1 MHATHR
7 TLSRSRSLSRRLGS
21 LLSLGALCLGL
32 TACVEAVEVPEPEEP
47 AALELNGEPVTVE
60 LQYMRFNA
68 KQYELALTLDD
79 LKAMPEETLRRTWLL
94 DLDARPLIT
103 NALNILINTPPE
115 EADQL
120 PPAERNMWKLL
131 NLTAHST
138 KLEGT
143 SLERLIEVGEIVDL
157 PGSTILAD
165 LVGVDT
171 KTRLISVELL
181 TDAVIDN
188 VMTTHPNAQLRK
200 GPITPEHPDGLY
212 EVKYGHIPVSL
223 YDVINGFQDL
233 AEVFGPTPLWE
244 DGAVVHPG
252 FVSQTSGLVATTPE
266 FAMTVKANLNALPY
280 EGVDLTNAGSARV
293 NSTPAQIN
301 DAFDFS
307 RDDWMVIEGL
317 VDQLVIAELTMQIT
331 ENPNFWPGGT
341 NKEPAPLGD
350 SPVWTEVPPWE
361 FEHLIMSVAEA
372 RAGAIEAH
380 CTSYTPPQTIETP
393 LEAVQSCVDEDKW
406 VSIDLSLAVEEPE
419 GGDITPPDP
428 SYFWDILVE
437 VAQVLLHQDGVSE
450 GDGSVELA
458 LKNVPTG
465 VTTEELIETMKA
477 NVMTNASALTEFAKL
492 LNDNGSG
499 DPDFYYYQPNAPQD
513 GIAAEDWL
521 YFVSHVDIRKGEDG
535 IPVREYSNYKNPGF
549 YADPALTQKLSATTL
564 QDGDSTHEKVQI
576 QPGDVLY
583 IEDDEGQRFMLTVG
597 DKPSTH
603 RVSIDIERIQ

>member
-7 TLSRSRSLSRRLGS
+7 TLPRRLSRLG
-21 LLSLGALCLGL
+21 LGLGALALSL
-32 TACVEAVEVPEPEEP
+32 SACVEAVEVPDPVEPV
-47 AALELNGEPVTVE
+47 ALAPGGDAVTVE

-68 KQYELALTLDD
+68 KQYELALSLDD

-103 NALNILINTPPE
+103 NALNILINTSPE
-115 EADQL
+115 EADLL

-143 SLERLIEVGEIVDL
+143 SLERLIDVGEVVDL
-157 PGSTILAD
+157 AGSTILAD
-165 LVGVDT
+165 LVGVDA

-188 VMTTHPNAQLRK
+188 VMTTHPNAQWRK

-244 DGAVVHPG
+244 DSSIIHPG
-252 FVSQTSGLVATTPE
+252 FVSQTSGLVATTPA

-280 EGVDLTNAGSARV
+280 EGVDLTNGGSARV
-293 NSTPAQIN
+293 NSTPAQIE

-307 RDDWMVIEGL
+307 TDDWMVVEGL
-317 VDQLVIAELTMQIT
+317 VDQLVIAELTMQIH
-331 ENPNFWPGGT
+331 ENPDFWPGGT
-341 NKEPAPLGD
+341 SKDPAPQGD
-350 SPVWTEVPPWE
+350 SPVWTEVPEWE

-372 RAGAIEAH
+372 RAAEIEPH
-380 CTSYTPPQTIETP
+380 CTTYTPPQSIETP
-393 LEAVQSCVDEDKW
+393 VEAVQACVEEDKW
-406 VSIDLSLAVEEPE
+406 VNIDLFLDLQEPE
-419 GGDITPPDP
+419 GGDIEPPPP

-437 VAQVLLHQDGVSE
+437 VAQVLLHQNGVAE

-458 LKNVPTG
+458 LTNVPTG

-477 NVMTNASALTEFAKL
+477 NVMINASALTEFAKL

-513 GIAAEDWL
+513 GVYIQDWL
-521 YFVSHVDIRKGEDG
+521 YFVSNVDIRKDENGQ
-535 IPVREYSNYKNPGF
+535 PVREYSNYKNPGF
-549 YADPALTQKLSATTL
+549 FANPALTQKLSATTPL
-564 QDGDSTHEKVQI
+564 DGDSTHEKVQI

-583 IEDDEGQRFMLTVG
+583 IEDDEGQVFKLSVG
-597 DKPSTH
+597 EKPSAH
-603 RVSIDIERIQ
+603 RVSIDIERIE